1 MATYEAGYGSS
12 SRLYEKTPKLLGMTP
27 TAYRRGGAGM
37 EIRYATSPS
46 PLGRLL
52 VAATPRGVCAVKLG
66 DKDAPLVAAL
76 RREFPAAA
84 IGRDVGGLRRATAA
98 LVRALRGGS
107 PRLDLPL
114 DIRATAFQWKVW
126 RALLAI
132 PQGET
137 RTYRQIAAIVGAPRA
152 PRAVGRA
159 CATNPVAI
167 AIPCH
172 RVIREDGGLGG
183 YAYGL
188 ARKRQL
194 LETERLAAARPAMAS
209 RPEKPLPSGRGG
221 KAGQAGTTRL
231 RSRER
236 RSGTPAS
243 AIERESSS
251 PSSSRTRRTPRS
263 PAAARPQR

>member
-12 SRLYEKTPKLLGMTP
+12 SRLYERTPKLLGMTP
-27 TAYRRGGAGM
+27 SAYRRGSPGIP
-37 EIRYATSPS
+37 IRYATARS

-52 VAATPRGVCAVKLG
+52 VAATPRGLCAVKLG
-66 DKDAPLVAAL
+66 DRDAPLVAAL
-76 RREFPAAA
+76 RREFPAATIA
-84 IGRDVGGLRRATAA
+84 RDSGGLRRATAA
-98 LVRALRGGS
+98 LLLALRGGA

-114 DIRATAFQWKVW
+114 DIRATAFQRKVW

-132 PQGET
+132 PSGET
-137 RTYRQIAAIVGAPRA
+137 RTYRQIAAAVGAPSA

-188 ARKRQL
+188 ARKQRL
-194 LETERLAAARPAMAS
+194 LEAERLAARRPGKA
-209 RPEKPLPSGRGG
+209 GRGG
-221 KAGQAGTTRL
+221 PGGAFRQAGTTRL

-236 RSGTPAS
+236 RSGTPAR
-243 AIERESSS
+243 AIETASSS
-251 PSSSRTRRTPRS
+251 ANRSRTRRTPRS
-263 PAAARPQR
+263 PATARPQR